1 MNTSLEIVVVAI
13 ILLVVA
19 LVLLTIFGTGIT
31 PIGTLTSVRSSCV
44 TSGKSACCKATGNDP
59 VDWGVAK
66 YKDSAGVSKSCKEL
80 ASCSCTNNVAKCS

>member
-19 LVLLTIFGTGIT
+19 LVLLTIFGTGMT
-31 PIGTLTSVRSSCV
+31 PFGAFTSNKNVCIQQYDSS
-44 TSGKSACCKATGNDP
+44 CKATGNDP

-66 YKDSAGVSKSCKEL
+66 YKDSKGVLQACSTL
-80 ASCSCTNNVAKCS
+80 AKCSCINNVASCT